1 MHKIVAGGAALGAA
15 IVALGCAPAN
25 EADDAGRDT
34 AAIAADTSPSV
45 ERGRYL
51 ATFGDCGICHTPK
64 VFTDQGPMPDT
75 TRLLSGHRADGRV
88 PRVPANVLGPQGWGA
103 LAGTEFTAWAGPWG
117 VSYAANLT
125 PDATGLGGW
134 TADQFV
140 QAMRTGKHMGVG
152 RQILP
157 PMPWQTVG
165 SLTDQDLRSI
175 FAYLR
180 TIPPVANTVPA
191 PQPPRQTAAR

>member
-1 MHKIVAGGAALGAA
+1 MSRLPGGTAFAIAAAFACAPADDTRQGAGGAGA
-15 IVALGCAPAN
+15 
-25 EADDAGRDT
+25 T
-34 AAIAADTSPSV
+34 AVAADTAPSV

-75 TRLLSGHRADGRV
+75 TRLLSGHRADGRL

-103 LAGTEFTAWAGPWG
+103 LAANEFTAWVGPWG

-165 SLTDQDLRSI
+165 SLTDADLRSI

-180 TIPPVANTVPA
+180 TIPPVANAVPT
-191 PQPPRQTAAR
+191 PQPPQTAAR

>member
-1 MHKIVAGGAALGAA
+1 MYRMIAGGALVAALSTLA
-15 IVALGCAPAN
+15 CAPAN
-25 EADDAGRDT
+25 EADAGARDT
-34 AAIAADTSPSV
+34 TAVAMDTAPSV

-51 ATFGDCGICHTPK
+51 ATFGDCSICHTPK
-64 VFTDQGPMPDT
+64 VFTDQGPVPDT
-75 TRLLSGHRADGRV
+75 TRLLSGHRADAQLA
-88 PRVPANVLGPQGWGA
+88 RVPANVLGPQGWGA
-103 LAGTEFTAWAGPWG
+103 LANNEFTAWAGPWG

-140 QAMRTGKHMGVG
+140 QALRTGRHMGVG
-152 RQILP
+152 RPILP
-157 PMPWQTVG
+157 PMPWRTVG

-180 TIPPVANTVPA
+180 TIPPVANAVPA
-191 PQPPRQTAAR
+191 PQPPQTAAR